1 MKCSIAETQC
11 KLLRNVRR
19 KKKRQVNATYFG
31 GHPFHFT
38 RYSTLPWGW
47 KKAEDNR
54 WTMEANMGYSTRCN
68 QSTDWNLQPKILFPI
83 TLFSKHCHFPIQ
95 LYLLLQTFG
104 TQGCLSMLVLPSAWS
119 TALQKAGKQN
129 TKSQL
134 ESKTKPFTHSQANLQ
149 DVSIHKCRKE
159 MCARSKCQMIFFF
172 FKQREETQYI
182 RTYEASLACSFSFA
196 TRSTQTLFH
205 PSQALILLTQAIS
218 GSQLKFR
225 AILFFFFFT
234 LSTRLKK

>member
-1 MKCSIAETQC
+1 MLEE
-11 KLLRNVRR
+11 

-149 DVSIHKCRKE
+149 EVSIHKCRKE

-172 FKQREETQYI
+172 LSREKKHSISEPMKH
-182 RTYEASLACSFSFA
+182 LWHV
-196 TRSTQTLFH
+196 LFH
-205 PSQALILLTQAIS
+205 LLHALLRHCSIHPRHSSFWPKQSAAHSWSSELS
-218 GSQLKFR
+218 F
-225 AILFFFFFT
+225 FFFFFT